1 MNKRALKKSIAILQ
15 KRDLHDTSASL
26 LPSVLRYGS

>member
-15 KRDLHDTSASL
+15 KRDLPNFLVSDYLAEK
-26 LPSVLRYGS
+26 